1 MSKNTEIGVL
11 RQGSVHMSEE
21 VNFKDLILY
30 LAAVALVL
38 FFLLYMPWT
47 AMSAIADANV
57 AGLWLYYFGLVLGV
71 LFPLYYA
78 IGRENM
84 AWIVLGLSL
93 MINSIV
99 MFFDT
104 TGTFLLPAVMILLV
118 GLLFFLGPF
127 LEPRMG
133 NWDMIKNVFHLL
145 RGLFIIL
152 AVGLY
157 ANWVLDDMIGVD
169 SFNHAMPQFL
179 FMGGGLFIAFGIIIF
194 MYGLLKL
201 LAGFMGDTV
210 GGYFKDLASIFY
222 MLMVLVF
229 LLGITYN
236 IVFYLGNLQFGAM
249 VVSSSIQFFAQMSVI
264 GNSNL
269 VAILLIILYIY
280 GLMKIVE
287 KNKQSM

>member
-1 MSKNTEIGVL
+1 
-11 RQGSVHMSEE
+11 MSEE

-57 AGLWLYYFGLVLGV
+57 VGLWLYYFALVLGV

-152 AVGLY
+152 AVGFY
-157 ANWVLDDMIGVD
+157 ANWVIDDFIGVD

-201 LAGFMGDTV
+201 LAGFMGEKI
-210 GGYFKDLASIFY
+210 GGYFKDLANIFY
-222 MLMVLVF
+222 ILMVLVF

-249 VVSSSIQFFAQMSVI
+249 VVSSSIQFFAQMAVI

-287 KNKQSM
+287 KNK